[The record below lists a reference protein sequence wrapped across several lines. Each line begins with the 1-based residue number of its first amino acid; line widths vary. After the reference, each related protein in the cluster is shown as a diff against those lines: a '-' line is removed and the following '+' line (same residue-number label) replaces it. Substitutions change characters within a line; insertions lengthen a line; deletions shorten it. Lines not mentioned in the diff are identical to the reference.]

1 MKLVELKCPACNGTV
16 KLDPEHP
23 GEAVCEYCKTR
34 YIVEQESGDEYKL
47 GNFGSR
53 SVGDLPPHSFQEV
66 KPRTALPQET
76 QKVHEEERKR
86 FVIIAVAA
94 AVVFVAAIAVSARGS
109 AGKKSSARATGA
121 VVETA
126 IAA

>member
-34 YIVEQESGDEYKL
+34 YMVEQESGDEYKL
-47 GNFGSR
+47 GNFGNR

-66 KPRTALPQET
+66 KPRTSLPQET

-94 AVVFVAAIAVSARGS
+94 AVVFVAAIAVSARVRS
-109 AGKKSSARATGA
+109 ERRARPRPPARWSRRR
-121 VVETA
+121 
-126 IAA
+126 